1 MRVHFLPAGAAAR
14 AIMTL
19 VAACVLVAAPAR
31 GQQTSATCS
40 ESYWA
45 EDPLD
50 RARLQAE
57 IVQVQEST
65 KPIQASISLY
75 QAILED
81 ENHDV
86 AHLQTNLA
94 TLRNLEA
101 TLQKTIADNERVGY
115 YENDPNSQLYNP
127 LRNLLKLTQDRIAE
141 VAQSMTSFQKDA
153 ADTAGRLKAAQSQL
167 NALTNEQNACSELLA
182 KQPAGSPPKENAP
195 LPPFIQNTAKQN
207 QPMPSVKPSP
217 SIQAPPK
224 PSPAAPLAGT
234 WTFQTA
240 GGCQYQGGHI
250 AGVTHEPDGP
260 MQLKSDGNGGYTG
273 TVEGPQIISSVDQGS
288 LIGSNVTLTVHP
300 HTYFDDPKLN
310 PPKNPLTGGWIDPL
324 VLKGTLSVNGDLIT
338 GQVFHD
344 SNTPDCSFT
353 MTR

>member
-1 MRVHFLPAGAAAR
+1 MRVHFIPVRAAVR
-14 AIMTL
+14 AVLTL
-19 VAACVLVAAPAR
+19 LAVSILAAAPAR
-31 GQQTSATCS
+31 AQQTSATCS

-57 IVQVQEST
+57 IYEVQQST

-75 QAILED
+75 QTILEG
-81 ENHDV
+81 ENSDV

-94 TLRNLEA
+94 NLRNLKA
-101 TLQKTIADNERVGY
+101 TLQKTIAENQRAGY
-115 YENDPNSQLYNP
+115 YENSPDSELYNP
-127 LRNLLKLTQDRIAE
+127 LRNLLKLTQDRMAEITQSIAL
-141 VAQSMTSFQKDA
+141 FQNQA
-153 ADTAGRLKAAQSQL
+153 ADTVDRLKAAQSQL
-167 NALTNEQNACSELLA
+167 NALTNEQNACSALLA
-182 KQPAGSPPKENAP
+182 KQPASSPPKQNAP

-207 QPMPSVKPSP
+207 QPTPSVKPSP
-217 SIQAPPK
+217 PQVPLK
-224 PSPAAPLAGT
+224 PSRAVSLAGT
-234 WTFQTA
+234 WNLQTA

-250 AGVTHEPDGP
+250 PGTTHEPDGP

-288 LIGSNVTLTVHP
+288 LDGSNVVLTVHP
-300 HTYFDDPKLN
+300 HTYFDDPMLS

-324 VLKGTLSVNGDLIT
+324 ILKGTLSVNGDLIT